1 MDHTRLT
8 LGLVI
13 ALVAISYFSLFSV
26 VFSG

>member
-13 ALVAISYFSLFSV
+13 ALVAISYLSLFSV
-26 VFSG
+26 VLGG